1 MEKKVNKKV
10 NKKKTTKVEE
20 TIKESKSKRN
30 IYYATSD
37 QEDVKKFII
46 VILVVAGLLVGV
58 YFLTRVFVTKDLI
71 PKEETVVPGE
81 VNYNVATVGTML
93 NRPYDSYYVLIYS
106 TAGEKSQEMQVV
118 YSNYINKSGHAK
130 MYILDLNNS
139 LNADY
144 YDPANENVKA
154 KSVDEFKF
162 GEFTLIKVV
171 NGEVNKYINDIT
183 KIKAELGV

>member
-1 MEKKVNKKV
+1 MEKKDNKKDI
-10 NKKKTTKVEE
+10 KKKTTKVEE
-20 TIKESKSKRN
+20 NKNKRN

-46 VILVVAGLLVGV
+46 VVLVVAGLLVGV
-58 YFLTRVFVTKDLI
+58 YFLTRIFVTKDLI
-71 PKEETVVPGE
+71 PKEETVTPGE

-130 MYILDLNNS
+130 IYLLDLNNS
-139 LNADY
+139 LNAGY

-154 KSVDEFKF
+154 KTIEEFKF

-171 NGEVNKYINDIT
+171 NGEVNKYINDVA